1 MASGEGS
8 NFSAIVARGI
18 TVDRVITNNKD
29 ANVIKRAEKVGVPVF
44 VFDGKEDEHKHGIG
58 WCERSIAETIPA
70 DTQLIV
76 LAGYCKILSP
86 HFCEKWP
93 DKIINIHPSLLP
105 AFAGTMK
112 AIEQAYNHGCKVIGA
127 TVHWVTEEV
136 DAGPII
142 AQGVNHILAG
152 QSLESVTKSMRKLEH
167 WLYPITIKKLLENSN
182 EQLAQGDKK

>member
-1 MASGEGS
+1 MKKIVVMASGEGS

-86 HFCEKWP
+86 YFCEKWQ

-167 WLYPITIKKLLENSN
+167 WLYPITIKKLLENS
-182 EQLAQGDKK
+182 GDTK